1 MQPSNLRAY
10 AESDERVEKL
20 RKANRLRAVQA
31 ELQTQEAEEAYEF
44 QRERKIRAAQRES
57 ALADHLVATKR
68 AEVKDEKMLQLVR
81 ENDPELRNLAG
92 RIQAA
97 QMTKTRHVQMAE
109 TQRAKEFRA
118 LEEKEYMSRVVAQA
132 KQQEEEDRE
141 RAIAKLGT
149 VKNVR
154 DVQREQMLAR
164 QEQRRILE
172 EQSRFEREQV
182 DAIVAK
188 VQEQDY
194 LLALER
200 LNKQQQEKKMHEDFI
215 SKRDEVKREEHT
227 QRVAEDLAIRQYLD
241 EQNKRKESDA
251 KLKQEREAL
260 KTRILAEQSRKI
272 AEERAKKEELEA
284 LINEY
289 YEEKRAQKQRDE
301 ERAEMEKK
309 AVAREQMIAA
319 NAEQMRMKQV
329 KKDQEIAE
337 EHRFRQE
344 MMERLAKEE
353 RMDQMGREK
362 QARMKADHMRRVQEL
377 IDAKQRQKEEDA
389 ERERM
394 LLVQQ
399 KAREDEWARYVAIE
413 KKRML
418 DELMEIL
425 HGHK

>member
-1 MQPSNLRAY
+1 MQPGNLRAY
-10 AESDERVEKL
+10 AESDDRVDKM

-31 ELQTQEAEEAYEF
+31 ELLTQEAEEAYEL

-57 ALADHLVATKR
+57 ALAEHLVTTKR

-81 ENDPELRNLAG
+81 ENDPELRLLAG
-92 RIQAA
+92 KIQAA
-97 QMTKTRHVQMAE
+97 QMTKTRHAQMAD
-109 TQRAKEFRA
+109 TQHRKDLDAQ
-118 LEEKEYMSRVVAQA
+118 EEREYMARIAAQA
-132 KQQEEEDRE
+132 KIQEEEDRQ

-154 DVQREQMLAR
+154 DIQREQMLAR

-172 EQSRFEREQV
+172 EQGRVEREQV

-194 LLALER
+194 MLALDR

-215 SKRDEVKREEHT
+215 AKRDEVKREEHA
-227 QRVAEDLAIRQYLD
+227 QRVAEDLAIRQYLE
-241 EQNKRKESDA
+241 EQSKRKESDA

-301 ERAEMEKK
+301 ERAELEKK
-309 AVAREQMIAA
+309 AFVREQMIAA

-329 KKDQEIAE
+329 KKDQDIAE
-337 EHRFRQE
+337 EHRFRQQMLE
-344 MMERLAKEE
+344 KLAKEE
-353 RMDQMGREK
+353 RLEQMNREK

-377 IDAKQRQKEEDA
+377 IDAKNQQREEDA
-389 ERERM
+389 QNERI
-394 LLVQQ
+394 LLAQQ
-399 KAREDEWARYVAIE
+399 KARDDEWARYVAIE

-425 HGHK
+425 HGQ